1 MNAKL
6 PRLAAALAAGT
17 VLLYAALPSPEAAA
31 PAAEPR
37 READYFAFVPS
48 MVGTA
53 PDGAVKQD
61 AADRL
66 VVDEELGHLFE
77 YYLAGLGEKDLVAV
91 RAEIERELDRRLRP
105 LAAAAAKR
113 VLDSYI
119 AYKRALVDLER
130 GLPKT
135 ADLAEGARARLEAM
149 QRLRL
154 QYFTQEQIAGLFGAA
169 DDYAAD
175 TIARLEISGD
185 RKLDEAERKARLA
198 ALDAKLPPALREQR
212 EAPMRVL
219 RLEESVQQLRA
230 RGAGEH
236 DIYRLRAAALSP
248 EAAAR
253 LADVD
258 RDEADWQRR
267 IALYQAGRRQL
278 QASPGSRDTGGDGGG
293 DGSAQQ
299 TLRNS
304 LFSQEEQRRLGA
316 YE

>member
-6 PRLAAALAAGT
+6 PRLAAAVAAASL
-17 VLLYAALPSPEAAA
+17 LLYAVLPSREAAA

-37 READYFAFVPS
+37 RGTDYFAFVPS
-48 MVGTA
+48 MLGTA

-61 AADRL
+61 SADRL

-91 RAEIERELDRRLRP
+91 RAEIERELERRLRP
-105 LAAAAAKR
+105 IPADAAKR
-113 VLDSYI
+113 LLANYLD
-119 AYKRALVDLER
+119 YKRALAGVES

-135 ADLAEGARARLEAM
+135 ADLAAGARARLEAM
-149 QRLRL
+149 QRLRQ
-154 QYFTQEQIAGLFGAA
+154 QYFTPEQIAGLFGAA

-185 RKLDEAERKARLA
+185 RKLGEAERKDRLA
-198 ALDAKLPPALREQR
+198 ALDGKLPPALREQR

-230 RGAGEH
+230 QGAGEH

-248 EAAAR
+248 EAASR

-267 IALYQAGRRQL
+267 IAQYQAGRRQL
-278 QASPGSRDTGGDGGG
+278 LAAVAGGDNAN
-293 DGSAQQ
+293 AQQ
-299 TLRNS
+299 TLRDS